1 MAISTLEDLSDAQRQ
16 ELIASLSA
24 IVVGGAGGEV
34 SAESLSAAATAAG
47 CDLSGAW
54 ASIFASAVSKVCARC
69 LINRCHFAS
78 WRKYSWFSFV
88 FAHEGRGH
96 Q

>member
-1 MAISTLEDLSDAQRQ
+1 MTVSTLEDLSDAQRQ

-24 IVVGGAGGEV
+24 IVVGSAGGEV

-54 ASIFASAVSKVCARC
+54 ASIFASAVAKVCSV
-69 LINRCHFAS
+69 I
-78 WRKYSWFSFV
+78 
-88 FAHEGRGH
+88 
-96 Q
+96 